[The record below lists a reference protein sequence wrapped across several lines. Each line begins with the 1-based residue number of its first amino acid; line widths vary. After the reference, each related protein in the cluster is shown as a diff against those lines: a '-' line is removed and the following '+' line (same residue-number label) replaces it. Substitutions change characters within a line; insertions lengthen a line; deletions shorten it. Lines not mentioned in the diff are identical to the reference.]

1 MITSIYDI
9 SNEFAGD
16 LAAKLIA
23 GSNDSEGN
31 PDAYQVVLKLLQDS
45 YEVSLSHY
53 QTIHDIDLDAV
64 LDKWVSRQPMPNGAI
79 QSAYMQK
86 CESFLVIDPKGGAFA
101 AWLRYSPTD
110 FETQTFDRTEV

>member
-1 MITSIYDI
+1 MITSIYEI

-53 QTIHDIDLDAV
+53 EAISDVDPEAV
-64 LDKWVSRQPMPNGAI
+64 PAKWASRKPMPNGAI
-79 QSAYMQK
+79 QSAGMQK
-86 CESFLVIDPKGGAFA
+86 RERFLVIDSKGGAFP
-101 AWLRYSPTD
+101 AWLSYSPTD